1 MIDKVGALILV
12 DRKILLARPK
22 NKNAFLIPGGKREGD
37 ESDEQTLRREIME
50 ELGTEIITMKH
61 YGTFQDEAV
70 FGGMVKI
77 AAYLCGVKGR
87 MKPQSEIEEIRFF
100 GKDELQKSSGEY
112 IGSVMK
118 NHILPKLIADGLL

>member
-12 DRKILLARPK
+12 DKKILLARPK
-22 NKNAFLIPGGKREGD
+22 DKGAFLIPGGKREGD
-37 ESDEQTLRREIME
+37 ESDEQTLRREILE
-50 ELGTEIITMKH
+50 ELGTEITSMKH

-70 FGGMVKI
+70 FGGTVKI
-77 AAYLCGVKGR
+77 AAYLCSVKSK

-100 GKDELQKSSGEY
+100 GKDELEPLGKDK

-118 NHILPKLIADGLL
+118 NHILPKLVADGLL